1 MEGNKTQEELWEEA
15 AEIIKSHKKEKDR
28 IWLIKIIIS
37 FIIAIVLIII
47 GIVFCVKQDKK
58 AYKQI
63 TKEIPDINWLE
74 EDLEYYVL
82 STLVQ
87 IDYIDDE
94 GDCFGVYFSVTDRK
108 EKYIALYE
116 LDHFGIGA
124 YRWKMQRYIQY
135 MPIEQEE

>member
-1 MEGNKTQEELWEEA
+1 MEENKMLR
-15 AEIIKSHKKEKDR
+15 KEKRKADR
-28 IWLIKIIIS
+28 IWLIKIITA
-37 FIIAIVLIII
+37 FIIEIVLIII
-47 GIVFCVKQDKK
+47 CIVFCVKQDKK

-87 IDYIDDE
+87 IDYIDNE
-94 GDCFGVYFSVTDRK
+94 GDCFGVYFSVMDRK

-116 LDHFGIGA
+116 LDHVWIGA

-135 MPIEQEE
+135 TPIEQEG